1 MNFDSDSFEELTALA
16 GRMLDDDLPPDGLAR
31 LTELITSSEEAHE
44 AFVQLCELHSMLEA
58 EPAIRES
65 ISADQRPENVVSL
78 PGTKPVSLELVS
90 PMPSPSR
97 WKLALLGTAAVVVAS
112 VLIIANR
119 DNEPGPPLSELAQS
133 SGKPDSFPKISED
146 SAPVPKII
154 DGEPEELYERAL
166 LASLGSG
173 SQERPPTT
181 FSSEPS
187 LADIEI
193 SFNRDIRPILSDN
206 CFHCHGPDEDSRKAD
221 LRLDTHEGATGG
233 ETPAIVM
240 GDPEASELIA
250 RLLTDDENDIM
261 PPPESHKKLTAEQIE
276 LLTRWVGEGAEWEGH
291 WSFMANNTT
300 SESLENH
307 SIDTFV
313 DRELERLKLTRSEEA
328 DQRTLIRRVTLDLT
342 GLPPT
347 PEEVEA
353 FLESTSGTA
362 YEDLIDDL
370 LSRPTFGEHRARY
383 WLDAARYADTHGLHL
398 DNYRE
403 IWPYRDWVIN
413 AFNKNMPFDEF
424 TIEQIGG
431 DLLPDPTVDQQIATG
446 FNRCNVTTS
455 EGGSIDE
462 EYYVRYAV
470 DRVSTTATVW
480 MGLTAACAQC
490 HNHKFDPITM
500 TDFYQLYAFFNNTTQ
515 KAMDGNVRDSPPVIR
530 LYDSTEQEKEAE
542 RLQKE
547 ITVATGE
554 AKKLLNE
561 HSFENLS
568 IDDVAPSFLSHD
580 VGGKPTN
587 LGKIAGFGKDQPFT
601 VSFRFALPAREGRVT
616 IAQSIDPS
624 KNNRG
629 WRIYWENRGFIV
641 EMIESEP
648 GKVLKRGYTRKV
660 NQGSSGYFTLT
671 YDGSGTSRGIDLYL
685 AGAKQPN
692 RFELEWF
699 DTLTG
704 DFAAPDAELV
714 IGGSPL
720 DSGASAKI
728 SEFSIFDRALSE
740 AEVKSLSDYTSVK
753 ALEKKHPFVT
763 VENNSGVSKPQPD
776 KPGKKVPTRTKE
788 EQLKLDTFLAT
799 FAEGPYRDAMIH
811 LSDLKTQLSRIQSAT
826 PTTLVM
832 AEKPDSDPIAHML
845 IRGEYDQKGEEVGAA
860 FPDFL
865 PDFGEDFPM
874 NRLGLAQWLV
884 HPDHPLTARVTVNRI
899 WQELFGVGLVKTA
912 EDFGTQGESPSH
924 PELLDWLAA
933 SFIESG
939 WDVKELYRTILL
951 SGTYR
956 QSSHISPEMAKR
968 DPENRLLARGPRFR
982 LDAEVI
988 RDQALFASGLMDV
1001 TVGGPGV
1008 KPYQPS
1014 GIWKTVG
1021 YTNSNTQTFHQDF
1034 GPSAEHRRTIY
1045 SFWKRTAH
1053 APNLAIFDAPNR
1065 EACVMR
1071 RERTN
1076 TPLQALVLMND
1087 PQYVRAARY
1096 LALRVISET
1105 EDRDERLDRLAEL
1118 LRSKPL
1124 TKEERRIVLNS
1135 LDQFQNIYE
1144 SDSSAAGMML
1154 IDEVNPDFTIAITDE
1169 KIAPELATWTM
1180 VASQMLN
1187 LDEVIT
1193 KN

>member
-1 MNFDSDSFEELTALA
+1 MNFESNSFEELTSLA
-16 GRMLDDDLPPDGLAR
+16 GRMLDGDLPDDEITR
-31 LTELITSSEEAHE
+31 LSELISEGDEAHE
-44 AFVQLCELHSMLEA
+44 AFVQFCELHSMLAA
-58 EPAIRES
+58 EPAAQKTLS
-65 ISADQRPENVVSL
+65 QYHQPGNVVSL
-78 PGTKPVSLELVS
+78 PGTKQIAVGPERHTS
-90 PMPSPSR
+90 SPSSSKAA
-97 WKLALLGTAAVVVAS
+97 WLAAAAVIAAS
-112 VLIIANR
+112 IFVIINHEV
-119 DNEPGPPLSELAQS
+119 DEKSPLPELTESPKAE
-133 SGKPDSFPKISED
+133 KPERVEFPDSTPAAQF
-146 SAPVPKII
+146 I
-154 DGEPEELYERAL
+154 DEEPEEQYEHAVI
-166 LASLGSG
+166 ASPSTG
-173 SQERPPTT
+173 SQDRPPTT
-181 FSSEPS
+181 FTSEPS
-187 LADIEI
+187 FADLEI

-206 CFHCHGPDEDSRKAD
+206 CFNCHGPDEHSRKAD
-221 LRLDTHEGATGG
+221 LRLDTREGATGG
-233 ETPAIVM
+233 EYPAIVA
-240 GDPEASELIA
+240 GDSDASELIA
-250 RLLTDDENDIM
+250 RLLTEDEDDIM
-261 PPPESHKKLTAEQIE
+261 PPPESHKKLTPDQIL
-276 LLTRWVGEGAEWEGH
+276 LLTRWVNEGAEWEGH
-291 WSFMANNTT
+291 WSFMPNMTAA
-300 SESLENH
+300 ESLKNDT
-307 SIDTFV
+307 IDTFI
-313 DRELERLKLTRSEEA
+313 DRELARLKLSRNEEA
-328 DQRTLIRRVTLDLT
+328 SRRTLVRRVTLDLT

-347 PEEVEA
+347 PDEVDA
-353 FLESTSGTA
+353 FLANTRPSA
-362 YEDLIDDL
+362 YEDLVDEL
-370 LSRPTFGEHRARY
+370 LSRSTFGEHRARY

-413 AFNKNMPFDEF
+413 AFNENMPFDQF

-431 DLLPDPTVDQQIATG
+431 DLLPDATVSQQIATG

-462 EYYVRYAV
+462 EYNVRYAV

-515 KAMDGNVRDSPPVIR
+515 KAMDGNIRDSPPVIR
-530 LYDSTEQEKEAE
+530 LYDSPEQEKEAAQ
-542 RLQKE
+542 LQSK
-547 ITVATGE
+547 ITKAAGLTI
-554 AKKLLNE
+554 KLLRE
-561 HSFENLS
+561 ESFKNLKVV
-568 IDDVAPSFLSHD
+568 DVAPHFFSHD
-580 VGGKPTN
+580 GEGAPTN
-587 LGKIAGFGKDQPFT
+587 LGKIAGFGKDQPFS
-601 VSFRFALPAREGRVT
+601 VSFRYSLPEREGRVT
-616 IAQSIDPS
+616 IAESIEAS
-624 KNNRG
+624 ENNRG
-629 WRIYWENRGFIV
+629 WRIYWENRGFIA
-641 EMIESEP
+641 EIIESDP
-648 GKVLKRGYTRKV
+648 GKVLKRGFTRRV

-671 YDGSGTSRGIDLYL
+671 YDGSGTSRGIKLYF

-704 DFAAPDAELV
+704 DFAAPNAELV

-720 DSGASAKI
+720 DSGASARI
-728 SEFSIFDRALSE
+728 SEFTVFDRAISE
-740 AEVKSLSDYTSVK
+740 AEVKALSDYNAVK
-753 ALEKKHPFVT
+753 AIEKKQPYIA
-763 VENNSGVSKPQPD
+763 VEENTEKSKTTPATT
-776 KPGKKVPTRTKE
+776 GKKVPTRNKD
-788 EQLKLDTFLAT
+788 EQLRLDTFLAT
-799 FAEGPYRDAMIH
+799 FAEGPYREAMIH
-811 LSDLKTQLSRIQSAT
+811 LADLQAQLSRIQSST

-832 AEKPDSDPIAHML
+832 AEKPDSAPVANLL
-845 IRGEYDQKGEEVGAA
+845 IRGEYDQKGHEVEAA

-865 PDFGEDFPM
+865 PDFGGDFTM

-899 WQELFGVGLVKTA
+899 WQELFGIGLVKTS

-924 PELLDWLAA
+924 PKLLDWLAA
-933 SFIESG
+933 SFIKSG
-939 WDVKELYRTILL
+939 WDVKKLYRTILL
-951 SGTYR
+951 SETYR
-956 QSSHISPEMAKR
+956 QSSRITEKMAKW
-968 DPENRLLARGPRFR
+968 DPQNRLLARGPRFR

-1001 TVGGPGV
+1001 TIGGPGV

-1014 GIWKTVG
+1014 GIWKSVG

-1105 EDRDERLDRLAEL
+1105 EGRDARIDRLANL
-1118 LRSKPL
+1118 LRSRPL
-1124 TKEERRIVLNS
+1124 TKAERLIVLNS

-1144 SDSSAAGMML
+1144 SDATAANQL
-1154 IDEVNPDFTIAITDE
+1154 LVDEVNPDFSIAIAKPE
-1169 KIAPELATWTM
+1169 AAPELAAWTM
-1180 VASQMLN
+1180 IANQMLN

>member
-1 MNFDSDSFEELTALA
+1 MNFESNSFEELTSLA
-16 GRMLDDDLPPDGLAR
+16 SRMLDGDLPVEELTRLSELVSESDEAR
-31 LTELITSSEEAHE
+31 E
-44 AFVQLCELHSMLEA
+44 AFAQFCELHSMLVA
-58 EPAIRES
+58 EPATQETLS
-65 ISADQRPENVVSL
+65 QDQQPGNVVSL
-78 PGTKPVSLELVS
+78 PGTKRVAVGPERHRSSL
-90 PMPSPSR
+90 SR
-97 WKLALLGTAAVVVAS
+97 SKAAWLAVAAV
-112 VLIIANR
+112 IAAGIFVMINHEGDEESPTPEPSQSPKAENPEPVEFR
-119 DNEPGPPLSELAQS
+119 DLAPANQ
-133 SGKPDSFPKISED
+133 
-146 SAPVPKII
+146 II
-154 DGEPEELYERAL
+154 DEEPEEQYERAVI
-166 LASLGSG
+166 ASLSTG
-173 SQERPPTT
+173 SQDRPPTT
-181 FSSEPS
+181 FMSEPS
-187 LADIEI
+187 FTDIEI

-206 CFHCHGPDEDSRKAD
+206 CFNCHGPDEHSRKAD
-221 LRLDTHEGATGG
+221 LRLDTREGATGG
-233 ETPAIVM
+233 EYPAIVA
-240 GDPEASELIA
+240 GDSDASELIA
-250 RLLTDDENDIM
+250 RLLTEEADDIM
-261 PPPESHKKLTAEQIE
+261 PPPESHKKLTPDQVT
-276 LLTRWVGEGAEWEGH
+276 LLTRWVTEGAEWEGH
-291 WSFMANNTT
+291 WSFMPNTT
-300 SESLENH
+300 TAESLENDT
-307 SIDTFV
+307 IDTFV
-313 DRELERLKLTRSEEA
+313 DRELERLKLSRNEEA
-328 DQRTLIRRVTLDLT
+328 NRRTLVRRVTLDLT

-347 PEEVEA
+347 PDEVNA
-353 FLESTSGTA
+353 FLENTSPAA
-362 YEDLIDDL
+362 YKDLVDEL
-370 LSRPTFGEHRARY
+370 LSRSTFGEHRARY

-413 AFNKNMPFDEF
+413 AFNENMPFDQF

-431 DLLPDPTVDQQIATG
+431 DLLPDSTVSQQIATG

-455 EGGSIDE
+455 EGGSIDD
-462 EYYVRYAV
+462 EYNVRYAV

-515 KAMDGNVRDSPPVIR
+515 KAMDGNIRDSPPVIR
-530 LYDSTEQEKEAE
+530 VYDSPEQEKEAA
-542 RLQKE
+542 RLQSE
-547 ITVATGE
+547 ITKAVGPSGKRLQE
-554 AKKLLNE
+554 YSSK
-561 HSFENLS
+561 NLKV
-568 IDDVAPSFLSHD
+568 DDIAPRFLSHN
-580 VGGKPTN
+580 GEGEPTN
-587 LGKIAGFGKDQPFT
+587 LGKVAGFGKDQPFS
-601 VSFRFALPAREGRVT
+601 VSFRYSLPEREGRVT
-616 IAQSIDPS
+616 IAESIDAS
-624 KNNRG
+624 DNNRG
-629 WRIYWENRGFIV
+629 WRIYWENRGFIA
-641 EMIESEP
+641 EIIEADP
-648 GKVLKRGYTRKV
+648 GRVLKRGYTRRV

-671 YDGSGTSRGIDLYL
+671 YDGSGTSRGIKLYF

-704 DFAAPDAELV
+704 DFASPNADLM

-728 SEFSIFDRALSE
+728 SEFTIFDRALSE
-740 AEVKSLSDYTSVK
+740 AEVKALSDYTAVK
-753 ALEKKHPFVT
+753 AIEKKQPFIAAG
-763 VENNSGVSKPQPD
+763 ED
-776 KPGKKVPTRTKE
+776 KEKVKTTPTTNGKKVPLRSKD
-788 EQLKLDTFLAT
+788 EQLRLDTFLAT
-799 FAEGPYRDAMIH
+799 FTEGPYREGMIH
-811 LSDLKTQLSRIQSAT
+811 LADLQAQLSRIQSST

-832 AEKPDSDPIAHML
+832 AEKPDSEPVANLL
-845 IRGEYDQKGEEVGAA
+845 IRGEYDQKGEEVQAA
-860 FPDFL
+860 FPEFL
-865 PDFGEDFPM
+865 PDFGGDFTM

-899 WQELFGVGLVKTA
+899 WQELFGIGLVKTS

-924 PELLDWLAA
+924 PKLLDWLAA
-933 SFIESG
+933 SFLESG

-951 SGTYR
+951 SETYR
-956 QSSHISPEMAKR
+956 QSSRISEGMAKW
-968 DPENRLLARGPRFR
+968 DPQNRLLARGPRFR

-1001 TVGGPGV
+1001 TIGGPAV

-1014 GIWKTVG
+1014 GIWQSVG

-1096 LALRVISET
+1096 LALRVISESA
-1105 EDRDERLDRLAEL
+1105 DRDTRIDRLSTL

-1124 TKEERRIVLNS
+1124 TKAERLIVLNS

-1144 SDSSAAGMML
+1144 SDAAAANQL
-1154 IDEVNPDFTIAITDE
+1154 LVDEVNPDFSIAIAKPE
-1169 KIAPELATWTM
+1169 AAPELAAWTM
-1180 VASQMLN
+1180 IANQMLN

>member
-1 MNFDSDSFEELTALA
+1 MNFESNSFEELTSLA
-16 GRMLDDDLPPDGLAR
+16 GRMLDGNLPDEEITR
-31 LTELITSSEEAHE
+31 LSELISEGDEAHE
-44 AFVQLCELHSMLEA
+44 AFVQFCELHSMLAA
-58 EPAIRES
+58 EPAAQKTLR
-65 ISADQRPENVVSL
+65 QYNQPGNVVSL
-78 PGTKPVSLELVS
+78 PGTKQIAVGPERHTS
-90 PMPSPSR
+90 SPSGPKAA
-97 WKLALLGTAAVVVAS
+97 WLAAAAVIAAS
-112 VLIIANR
+112 IFVIINH
-119 DNEPGPPLSELAQS
+119 EVGEKSPLPELTESPKAEKPERVQF
-133 SGKPDSFPKISED
+133 PDSALAAQFIEE
-146 SAPVPKII
+146 
-154 DGEPEELYERAL
+154 EPEEQYEHAMI
-166 LASLGSG
+166 ASPGTG
-173 SQERPPTT
+173 SQDRPPTT
-181 FSSEPS
+181 FTSEPS
-187 LADIEI
+187 FADLEI

-206 CFHCHGPDEDSRKAD
+206 CFNCHGPDEHSRKAD
-221 LRLDTHEGATGG
+221 LRLDTREGATDG
-233 ETPAIVM
+233 EYPAIVA
-240 GDPEASELIA
+240 GDSEASELIA
-250 RLLTDDENDIM
+250 RLLTEDEDDIM
-261 PPPESHKKLTAEQIE
+261 PPPESHKKLTPDQIL
-276 LLTRWVGEGAEWEGH
+276 LLTRWVNEGAEWEGH
-291 WSFMANNTT
+291 WSFMPNMTVA
-300 SESLENH
+300 ESLKNDT
-307 SIDTFV
+307 IDTFI
-313 DRELERLKLTRSEEA
+313 DRELARLKLSRNEEA
-328 DQRTLIRRVTLDLT
+328 SRRTLVRRVTLDLT

-347 PEEVEA
+347 PDEVDA
-353 FLESTSGTA
+353 FLANTRPTA
-362 YEDLIDDL
+362 YEDLLDEL
-370 LSRPTFGEHRARY
+370 LSRSTFGEHRARY

-413 AFNKNMPFDEF
+413 AFNRNMPFDQF

-431 DLLPDPTVDQQIATG
+431 DLLPDATVSQQIATG

-568 IDDVAPSFLSHD
+568 VDDVAPSFLSHD
-580 VGGKPTN
+580 VGGEPTN
-587 LGKIAGFGKDQPFT
+587 LGKIAGFGKEQPFT

-616 IAQSIDPS
+616 IAQSIDTS

-685 AGAKQPN
+685 AGARQPN

-753 ALEKKHPFVT
+753 ALEKKQPFVA
-763 VENNSGVSKPQPD
+763 VKKNSGVSKPHPD

-799 FAEGPYRDAMIH
+799 FAEGPYRNTMIH
-811 LSDLKTQLSRIQSAT
+811 LADLQTQLSRIQSAT

-899 WQELFGVGLVKTA
+899 WQELFGIGLVKTA

-933 SFIESG
+933 SFIKSG

-956 QSSHISPEMAKR
+956 QSSHISQEMAKR

-1105 EDRDERLDRLAEL
+1105 ENRDERLDRLAEL

-1154 IDEVNPDFTIAITDE
+1154 IDEVNPDFTIAIKDE